1 MLVKING
8 RILPRVRVSVVYTTR
23 TDFTLCLANKV
34 ANSAV
39 NALPRVVGLMA
50 AVPVDDP
57 HKPKQ
62 IPTMWPLIE
71 RMQDFGLIVGICFG
85 LWGLYMVIIGNPEGK
100 NKIIQAL
107 LGFVGLYVIPEAFLA
122 IRETMRH

>member
-50 AVPVDDP
+50 AAPIEDP
-57 HKPKQ
+57 L
-62 IPTMWPLIE
+62 IRRMWPLIE

>member
-1 MLVKING
+1 MLVTING
-8 RILPRVRVSVVYTTR
+8 RRLMPRVSLVYTTP
-23 TDFTLCLANKV
+23 TDFAFCLAKKITD
-34 ANSAV
+34 SAA
-39 NALPRVVGLMA
+39 NALPRITGLMA

-57 HKPKQ
+57 L
-62 IPTMWPLIE
+62 IRRMWPLIE
-71 RMQDFGLIVGICFG
+71 RMQDFGLVVGICFG

-107 LGFVGLYVIPEAFLA
+107 LGFVGLYVIPEVFLA